1 MFLSRS
7 RKTTLK
13 IKRKDPLMHLFFF
26 LGLRGLALAVCLA
39 LFNHPARS
47 QPQQAIPSR
56 SFFPGQQIDSPV
68 PINRGDDTL
77 GLEGFLDS
85 SGQYAPKNRLMNV
98 DSTDQKS
105 GLDDNLQSAFGYE
118 LKSGDEEL
126 AFPDSDSS
134 PLGNELN
141 GIQEDEGQSRSVME
155 FGIDVFGIESSEA
168 CADLSQAQF
177 CNAFN

>member
-1 MFLSRS
+1 M
-7 RKTTLK
+7 
-13 IKRKDPLMHLFFF
+13 
-26 LGLRGLALAVCLA
+26 
-39 LFNHPARS
+39 
-47 QPQQAIPSR
+47 
-56 SFFPGQQIDSPV
+56 
-68 PINRGDDTL
+68 
-77 GLEGFLDS
+77 EGFLDS
-85 SGQYAPKNRLMNV
+85 SGQYAPKNRLLNV
-98 DSTDQKS
+98 DNIDQKS
-105 GLDDNLQSAFGYE
+105 GLEDNGQSAFGYE

-155 FGIDVFGIESSEA
+155 FGSDVFGIESSEA

>member
-1 MFLSRS
+1 
-7 RKTTLK
+7 
-13 IKRKDPLMHLFFF
+13 MHLFFF
-26 LGLRGLALAVCLA
+26 LSLRGLVLAVCLV
-39 LFNHPARS
+39 LFDHPARS

-56 SFFPGQQIDSPV
+56 TFFPGQQIDSPV

-105 GLDDNLQSAFGYE
+105 GLDDNRQSAFGYE

-126 AFPDSDSS
+126 ASPDSDSS

-141 GIQEDEGQSRSVME
+141 SIQEDEGQSRSVME
-155 FGIDVFGIESSEA
+155 FGIDVFCIESSEA

>member
-1 MFLSRS
+1 
-7 RKTTLK
+7 
-13 IKRKDPLMHLFFF
+13 MHLFFF

-56 SFFPGQQIDSPV
+56 TFFPGQQIDSPV

-105 GLDDNLQSAFGYE
+105 GLDDNRQSAFGYE

-126 AFPDSDSS
+126 ASPDSDSS
-134 PLGNELN
+134 PLGNELIFRKMRPKSSVN
-141 GIQEDEGQSRSVME
+141 G
-155 FGIDVFGIESSEA
+155 FGSDVFGIDQAGLRRFVSGSILQ
-168 CADLSQAQF
+168 CFQLSVWLDVED
-177 CNAFN
+177 